1 MATESFI
8 LSGAME
14 GGRWCPM
21 YTAAMLRVSAAL
33 GLIVAIALP
42 LQAAGPADALIVLR
56 VTPPSTADRIYA
68 SAPLR
73 FALLKSGQFYVG
85 GTTTMAKGF
94 LDNRERKDLEKRMK
108 KVLKLKG
115 VTAEVRLGPGE
126 TRYELKLG
134 EKKPRTFITL
144 GDPAKA
150 PASLRELGS
159 LIAEL
164 ADFDHASIRP
174 YVPQRFALSARVGEL
189 PGGCRSWTFPR
200 SLEAVL
206 ESPSIVSAQAAR
218 GWPWGPAA
226 ASVCHEGEHYVV
238 NLRPLVP
245 GESWPPGL
253 PSRPSSK

>member
-1 MATESFI
+1 
-8 LSGAME
+8 
-14 GGRWCPM
+14 M
-21 YTAAMLRVSAAL
+21 YTAAMLRLALAL
-33 GLIVAIALP
+33 GLAVAIALP
-42 LQAAGPADALIVLR
+42 LTAAGPADALIVLR

-73 FALLKSGQFYVG
+73 FALLKSGQFYFG
-85 GTTTMAKGF
+85 GTTTMAKGL
-94 LDNRERKDLEKRMK
+94 LDKRARKDLEKRMK

-115 VTAEVRLGPGE
+115 VGSEVRLGPGE
-126 TRYELKLG
+126 TRYELTLG
-134 EKKPRTFITL
+134 DKKPRTFLAL
-144 GDPAKA
+144 GDPSQA
-150 PASLRELGS
+150 PASLRELGA
-159 LIAEL
+159 LIAAL

-218 GWPWGPAA
+218 GWPWGAAA

-253 PSRPSSK
+253 PSRP